1 MADKKKVSINS
12 ESDNTVFD
20 AVFRTMVTKIPEL
33 IIPVINEVFGK
44 NYPQGTKFEQL
55 RNEQIIGKSKIITD
69 SIIKIEDNVYHI
81 ECQRRKDKHM
91 VVRMIEYDFTI
102 AVDNADLD
110 ESVIKMPESCV
121 LHLDTSDIDDELK
134 IRIVFADGAEYPY
147 KTKVVKVQ
155 NYTKDEIFEKNLLMF
170 LPYYIIRYQD
180 KYSDIEN
187 NSEKLNGFIQDFKE
201 LNRRLGEATVKKKK
215 SAIYSDL
222 NKLIVRIADYMLS
235 KEEKLRKGVEDA
247 MGGNILELES
257 ERLTKNGVKRG
268 LKIGKLLS
276 SGYSIEKISEL
287 LGISCA
293 EIEDAI
299 NSLNEEENNNSF

>member
-81 ECQRRKDKHM
+81 EL
-91 VVRMIEYDFTI
+91 IEYDFTI